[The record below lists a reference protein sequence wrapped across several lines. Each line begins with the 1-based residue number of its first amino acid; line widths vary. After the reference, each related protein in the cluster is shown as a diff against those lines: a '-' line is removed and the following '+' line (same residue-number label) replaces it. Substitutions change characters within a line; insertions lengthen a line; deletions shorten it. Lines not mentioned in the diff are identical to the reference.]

1 MKKSWKRG
9 LTQVSAA
16 NYDKQME
23 AAVAF
28 KFPPPSTSPGIA
40 SVLLSTATSAKTTR
54 TAICGR
60 GFAVSASQHA
70 VRTSIVAVASMGEQG
85 KDRGFTAEK
94 RQDTGV
100 GLSEVVKT
108 GG

>member
-28 KFPPPSTSPGIA
+28 TLSTSPGTA
-40 SVLLSTATSAKTTR
+40 RVLLSTATSAKTTR

-94 RQDTGV
+94 RQDNGV

>member
-1 MKKSWKRG
+1 
-9 LTQVSAA
+9 
-16 NYDKQME
+16 ME
-23 AAVAF
+23 ATVAF
-28 KFPPPSTSPGIA
+28 SNKTLFQLFSGIA

-60 GFAVSASQHA
+60 GFAVSASQRAIH
-70 VRTSIVAVASMGEQG
+70 TSIVSAAVMGEQE

-94 RQDTGV
+94 RQDIGV

-108 GG
+108 DG